1 MPEARLKDYFNISYH
16 MNALSSVAASYNN
29 PRTKYFCCI
38 VKVLGG
44 IKGHG
49 EQSNICMSVF
59 DRFG

>member
-16 MNALSSVAASYNN
+16 MNALSSVAASYNS
-29 PRTKYFCCI
+29 PRTKYFVV

-44 IKGHG
+44 IKGHR